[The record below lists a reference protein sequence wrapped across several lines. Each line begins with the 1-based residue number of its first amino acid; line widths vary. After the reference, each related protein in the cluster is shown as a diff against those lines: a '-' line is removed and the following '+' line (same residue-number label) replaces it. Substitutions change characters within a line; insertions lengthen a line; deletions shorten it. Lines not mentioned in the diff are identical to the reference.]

1 MLDLERLNRIRL
13 TNNPIGQKIVAT
25 TLLMPNYGLPPRVRI
40 DLEGTENLP
49 DEPVIFAMNHTDRY
63 NYWPFQYKLWRDQ
76 GRFTATWVK
85 GKYYENEAIGW
96 FMENMNN
103 IPTVSRGYIIAKDF
117 AAVMDR
123 PPEDTEYK
131 ALRGEVDRV
140 AGVREAGE
148 LEIPT
153 LAGVPDAILNRRRNV
168 LGLEFHPGKQSY
180 AEYINT
186 LFQTM
191 MRRFVDLN
199 YEAMRKG
206 LDLLIFPQ
214 GTRSIRLSK
223 GHIGLAQIAL
233 HAKKTVVPV
242 GCSGSDE
249 VYPGSSP
256 FGKGGHITYRIGE
269 PLTYD
274 DMTAFHI
281 DQDFEPF
288 TPEAEERHRERFQS
302 YVDVVMDRIN
312 ELVEPKYQFAEDLE
326 SDGVQGSGR
335 FI

>member
-1 MLDLERLNRIRL
+1 MLDLERLNRIQL
-13 TNNPIGQKIVAT
+13 TDNPVGQKIVGTA
-25 TLLMPNYGLPPRVRI
+25 LLMPNYNLPPRVRI
-40 DLEGTENLP
+40 DLEGTEHLP

-63 NYWPFQYKLWRDQ
+63 NYWPFQYKLWRQLD
-76 GRFTATWVK
+76 RYTATWVK
-85 GKYYENEAIGW
+85 GKYYENEMLGW

-103 IPTVSRGYIIAKDF
+103 IPTVSRGYLIAKDF
-117 AAVMDR
+117 AAVMGR
-123 PPEDTEYK
+123 PPENAEYK
-131 ALRGEVDRV
+131 ALRGEVDKI
-140 AGVREAGE
+140 AGVREASE

-153 LAGVPDAILNRRRNV
+153 LAGVPEPVLQEKRDV
-168 LGLEFHPGKQSY
+168 LGLLFDPDEQPY
-180 AEYINT
+180 AEYINA

-233 HAKKTVVPV
+233 HAEKTVVPV

-256 FGKGGHITYRIGE
+256 VGRGGHITYRIGQ
-269 PLTYD
+269 PLTYA
-274 DMTAFHI
+274 DMEAFHI
-281 DQDFEPF
+281 DEAFEPF
-288 TPEAEERHRERFQS
+288 TPEAEETHRETFQGF
-302 YVDVVMDRIN
+302 VDVVMARIN
-312 ELVEPKYQFAEDLE
+312 ELVDPKYQFAEDLR
-326 SDGVQGSGR
+326 SDGVEGSGR